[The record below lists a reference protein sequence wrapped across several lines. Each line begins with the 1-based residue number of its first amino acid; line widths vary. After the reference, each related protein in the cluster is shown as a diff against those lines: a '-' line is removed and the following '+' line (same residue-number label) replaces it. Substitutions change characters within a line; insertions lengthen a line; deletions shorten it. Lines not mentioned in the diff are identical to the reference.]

1 MKYKLSIVMTIG
13 SNEFVL
19 FLMGPT
25 ASGKTELAIEISKL
39 IDSKIISDDSAL
51 VYRGMD
57 IGTAKPDKETLKK
70 FPHELI
76 DICEPEDSFSVNDF
90 IDLATTQ
97 IELALRENKLPILV
111 GGTSFY
117 FNALEHGISNLPAST
132 DKSRKHFNDLLKK
145 LGSEKLHDNLK
156 EVDPKSAARIHP
168 NDSQRITRA
177 LEVYDLSGETLS
189 SLQGKKNHKKLNLKI
204 KKIILMPKRS
214 ELHERIEE
222 RFIDMIKNGF
232 LDEVEALKKNK
243 KLNLDLASMRC
254 VGYRQV
260 WNYFDGIYNKKEMI
274 EKAIVATRQLC
285 KRQSTW
291 LKNEKEGLLLTQT
304 DVKRAV
310 SYLRSHNT

>member
-1 MKYKLSIVMTIG
+1 MTIG
-13 SNEFVL
+13 SKKFVL

-25 ASGKTELAIEISKL
+25 ASGKTELAIEISKIINSKL
-39 IDSKIISDDSAL
+39 ISVDSAL
-51 VYRGMD
+51 IYRGMD

-76 DICEPEDSFSVNDF
+76 DICDPEDSFSVNDF

-97 IELALRENKLPILV
+97 IELAFKEDKLPILV

-117 FNALEHGISNLPAST
+117 FNAIEHGISNLPAST
-132 DKSRKHFNDLLKK
+132 EKSRKHFNDLLKK
-145 LGSEKLHDNLK
+145 HGSEKLHDNLK
-156 EVDPKSAARIHP
+156 EIDPKSAERIHQ

-177 LEVYDLSGETLS
+177 LEVYDLSGEMLS
-189 SLQGKKNHKKLNLKI
+189 SLQWQKNHKKLNHKI

-222 RFIDMIKNGF
+222 RFIDMITNGF
-232 LDEVEALKKNK
+232 LDEVEALKNNK

-260 WNYFDGIYNKKEMI
+260 WNYFEGIYNKKEMM
-274 EKAIVATRQLC
+274 EKSIVATRQLC
-285 KRQSTW
+285 KRQCTW
-291 LKNEKEGLLLTQT
+291 LRNEKEALVLTNPNI
-304 DVKRAV
+304 DKAIN
-310 SYLRSHNT
+310 YIK

>member
-1 MKYKLSIVMTIG
+1 MTIG
-13 SNEFVL
+13 SNKFVL

-25 ASGKTELAIEISKL
+25 ASGKTELAIEISKI
-39 IDSKIISDDSAL
+39 IDSKLISVDSAL
-51 VYRGMD
+51 IYRGMD

-97 IELALRENKLPILV
+97 IELAFKKDKLPILV

-132 DKSRKHFNDLLKK
+132 EKSRKHFNDLLKK
-145 LGSEKLHDNLK
+145 HGSEKLHDNLK
-156 EVDPKSAARIHP
+156 EIDPKSAERIHQ

-189 SLQGKKNHKKLNLKI
+189 SLQGQKNHKKLNHKI

-222 RFIDMIKNGF
+222 RFIDMITNGF
-232 LDEVEALKKNK
+232 LDEVEALKNNK

-260 WNYFDGIYNKKEMI
+260 WNYFEGIYNKKEMM
-274 EKAIVATRQLC
+274 EKSIVATRQLC
-285 KRQSTW
+285 KRQCTW
-291 LKNEKEGLLLTQT
+291 LRNEKEALVLTNPNI
-304 DVKRAV
+304 DKAIN
-310 SYLRSHNT
+310 YIK

>member
-1 MKYKLSIVMTIG
+1 MTIES
-13 SNEFVL
+13 SNFVL

-25 ASGKTELAIEISKL
+25 ASGKTELAIEISKI
-39 IDSKIISDDSAL
+39 IDSKLISVDSAL
-51 VYRGMD
+51 IYKGMD
-57 IGTAKPDKETLKK
+57 IGTAKPDKKTLKK

-76 DICEPEDSFSVNDF
+76 DICKPEDSFSVNDF
-90 IDLATTQ
+90 IELATRH
-97 IELALRENKLPILV
+97 IELAFDEGKLPILV

-117 FNALEHGISNLPAST
+117 FNALEHGLSSLPAST
-132 DKSRKHFNDLLKK
+132 DKSRKHFNNLLKK
-145 LGSEKLHDNLK
+145 QGSEKLHTRLQK
-156 EVDPKSAARIHP
+156 IDPKSAERIHP

-189 SLQGKKNHKKLNLKI
+189 SLQGNKNHNKLNVGI

-214 ELHERIEE
+214 ELHARIEE

-260 WNYFDGIYNKKEMI
+260 WNYFDGIYTKKEMI

-285 KRQSTW
+285 KRQCTW
-291 LKNEKEGLLLTQT
+291 LKNENEALILRKSNI
-304 DVKRAV
+304 DKIIN
-310 SYLRSHNT
+310 YLK

>member
-1 MKYKLSIVMTIG
+1 MTIG
-13 SNEFVL
+13 SKKFVL

-25 ASGKTELAIEISKL
+25 ASGKTELAIEISKI
-39 IDSKIISDDSAL
+39 IDSKLISVDSAL
-51 VYRGMD
+51 IYRGMD
-57 IGTAKPDKETLKK
+57 IGTAKPNKETLKK

-90 IDLATTQ
+90 IDLAKTQ
-97 IELALRENKLPILV
+97 IELAFKEGKLPILV

-132 DKSRKHFNDLLKK
+132 DKSRKHFNELLKK
-145 LGSEKLHDNLK
+145 QGSKKLHKRLK
-156 EVDPKSAARIHP
+156 EIDPKSADRIHP

-177 LEVYDLSGETLS
+177 LEVCDLSGEMLS
-189 SLQGKKNHKKLNLKI
+189 SLQGQKNHKKLNHKI

-222 RFIDMIKNGF
+222 RFIDMITNGF
-232 LDEVEALKKNK
+232 LDEVEALKNNK

-260 WNYFDGIYNKKEMI
+260 WNYFEGIYNKKEMM
-274 EKAIVATRQLC
+274 EKSIVATRQLC
-285 KRQSTW
+285 KRQCTW
-291 LKNEKEGLLLTQT
+291 LRNEKEALVLTNPNI
-304 DVKRAV
+304 DKAID
-310 SYLRSHNT
+310 YIK

>member
-1 MKYKLSIVMTIG
+1 MTIG
-13 SNEFVL
+13 SKKFVL
-19 FLMGPT
+19 FFMGPT
-25 ASGKTELAIEISKL
+25 ASGKTDLAIEISKIINSKL
-39 IDSKIISDDSAL
+39 ISVDSAL
-51 VYRGMD
+51 IYRGMD

-90 IDLATTQ
+90 IDLATTE
-97 IELALRENKLPILV
+97 IELAFKENKLPILV

-132 DKSRKHFNDLLKK
+132 DQSRKHFNDLLKK
-145 LGSEKLHDNLK
+145 HGSEKLHNNLK
-156 EVDPKSAARIHP
+156 EIDPESAARIHP

-177 LEVYDLSGETLS
+177 LEVHDLSGETLS
-189 SLQGKKNHKKLNLKI
+189 SLQGQKNHKKLNLKI
-204 KKIILMPKRS
+204 KKIILMPNRS

-232 LDEVEALKKNK
+232 LDEVKALKNNK

-260 WNYFDGIYNKKEMI
+260 WNYFDGMYNKKEMI

-285 KRQSTW
+285 KRQCTW
-291 LKNEKEGLLLTQT
+291 LRNEEEALVLENPSI
-304 DVKRAV
+304 DRAIDFIK
-310 SYLRSHNT
+310 

>member
-1 MKYKLSIVMTIG
+1 MTIG
-13 SNEFVL
+13 SNKFVL

-25 ASGKTELAIEISKL
+25 ASGKTELAIEISKI
-39 IDSKIISDDSAL
+39 IDSKLISVDSAL
-51 VYRGMD
+51 IYRGMD

-90 IDLATTQ
+90 IVLATAQ
-97 IELALRENKLPILV
+97 IELAFKEDKLPILV

-132 DKSRKHFNDLLKK
+132 DKSRKHFNDLLQEQ
-145 LGSEKLHDNLK
+145 GSEKLHSRLK
-156 EVDPKSAARIHP
+156 EIDPKSAERIHP

-177 LEVYDLSGETLS
+177 LEVYDLIGETLS
-189 SLQGKKNHKKLNLKI
+189 NLQGKKNHNKLNAEI

-232 LDEVEALKKNK
+232 LDEVETLRQNK

-260 WNYFDGIYNKKEMI
+260 WNYYDGMYNKKEMI

-291 LKNEKEGLLLTQT
+291 LKNEKEGLILNQN
-304 DVKRAV
+304 DVKKAV
-310 SYLRSHNT
+310 KFLSSHDA

>member
-1 MKYKLSIVMTIG
+1 MTIG
-13 SNEFVL
+13 SKKFVL

-25 ASGKTELAIEISKL
+25 ASGKTDLAIEISKIINSKL
-39 IDSKIISDDSAL
+39 ISVDSAL
-51 VYRGMD
+51 IYRGMD

-97 IELALRENKLPILV
+97 IELAFKENKLPILV

-132 DKSRKHFNDLLKK
+132 DQSRKHFNDLLKK
-145 LGSEKLHDNLK
+145 HGSEKLHSNLK
-156 EVDPKSAARIHP
+156 EIDPDSAARIHP

-177 LEVYDLSGETLS
+177 LEVHDLSGETLS
-189 SLQGKKNHKKLNLKI
+189 SLQGQKNHKKLNLKI
-204 KKIILMPKRS
+204 KKIILMPNRS

-232 LDEVEALKKNK
+232 LDEVKALKNNK

-260 WNYFDGIYNKKEMI
+260 WNYFDGMYNKKEMI

-285 KRQSTW
+285 KRQCTW
-291 LKNEKEGLLLTQT
+291 LRNEEEALVLASPSIDRVIDYIK
-304 DVKRAV
+304 
-310 SYLRSHNT
+310 

>member
-1 MKYKLSIVMTIG
+1 MTIES
-13 SNEFVL
+13 SNFVL

-25 ASGKTELAIEISKL
+25 ASGKTELAIEISKT
-39 IDSKIISDDSAL
+39 IDSKLISVDSAL
-51 VYRGMD
+51 IYKGMD
-57 IGTAKPDKETLKK
+57 IGTAKPDKKTLKK

-76 DICEPEDSFSVNDF
+76 DICKPEDSFSVNDF
-90 IDLATTQ
+90 MKLATRH
-97 IELALRENKLPILV
+97 IELAFDEGKLPILV

-117 FNALEHGISNLPAST
+117 FNALEHGLSSLPAST
-132 DKSRKHFNDLLKK
+132 DKSRKHFNNLLKK
-145 LGSEKLHDNLK
+145 QGSEKLHTKLQK
-156 EVDPKSAARIHP
+156 IDPKSAERIHP

-189 SLQGKKNHKKLNLKI
+189 SLQGNKNHNKLNVGI

-214 ELHERIEE
+214 ELHARIED

-260 WNYFDGIYNKKEMI
+260 WNYFDGIYTKKEMI

-285 KRQSTW
+285 KRQCTW
-291 LKNEKEGLLLTQT
+291 LKNENEALILRKSNIN
-304 DVKRAV
+304 KIIN
-310 SYLRSHNT
+310 YLK

>member
-1 MKYKLSIVMTIG
+1 MTIG
-13 SNEFVL
+13 SNKFVL

-25 ASGKTELAIEISKL
+25 ASGKTELAIEISKI
-39 IDSKIISDDSAL
+39 IDSKLISVDSAL
-51 VYRGMD
+51 IYRGMD

-97 IELALRENKLPILV
+97 IELAFKEDKLPILV

-132 DKSRKHFNDLLKK
+132 DKSRKHFNELLQKQ
-145 LGSEKLHDNLK
+145 GSEKLHAKLQ
-156 EVDPKSAARIHP
+156 EIDPKSAERIHP

-189 SLQGKKNHKKLNLKI
+189 NLQGKKNHKKLNAEI

-214 ELHERIEE
+214 ELHERIEG
-222 RFIDMIKNGF
+222 RFIDMIKSGF
-232 LDEVEALKKNK
+232 LDEVETLRQNK

-260 WNYFDGIYNKKEMI
+260 WNYFDGI
-274 EKAIVATRQLC
+274 
-285 KRQSTW
+285 
-291 LKNEKEGLLLTQT
+291 
-304 DVKRAV
+304 
-310 SYLRSHNT
+310 

>member
-1 MKYKLSIVMTIG
+1 MTIG
-13 SNEFVL
+13 SNKFVL

-25 ASGKTELAIEISKL
+25 ASGKTELAIEISKI
-39 IDSKIISDDSAL
+39 IDSKLISVDSAL
-51 VYRGMD
+51 IYRGMD

-97 IELALRENKLPILV
+97 IELAFKEDKLPILV

-132 DKSRKHFNDLLKK
+132 DKSRKHFNELLQKQ
-145 LGSEKLHDNLK
+145 GSEKLHAKLK
-156 EVDPKSAARIHP
+156 EIDPKSAERIHP

-189 SLQGKKNHKKLNLKI
+189 SLQGQKNHKKLNHKI

-222 RFIDMIKNGF
+222 RFIDMITNGF
-232 LDEVEALKKNK
+232 LDEVEALKNNK

-260 WNYFDGIYNKKEMI
+260 WNYFEGIYNKKEMM
-274 EKAIVATRQLC
+274 EKSIVATRQLC
-285 KRQSTW
+285 KRQCTW
-291 LKNEKEGLLLTQT
+291 LRNEKEALVLTNPNI
-304 DVKRAV
+304 DKAIN
-310 SYLRSHNT
+310 YIK

>member
-1 MKYKLSIVMTIG
+1 MTNE
-13 SNEFVL
+13 SNKFVL

-25 ASGKTELAIEISKL
+25 ASGKTELAIEISKI
-39 IDSKIISDDSAL
+39 IDSKLISVDSAL
-51 VYRGMD
+51 IYRGMD
-57 IGTAKPDKETLKK
+57 IGTAKPDQETLKK

-90 IDLATTQ
+90 IDLATTK
-97 IELALRENKLPILV
+97 IELAFKEDKLPILV

-132 DKSRKHFNDLLKK
+132 DKSRKHFNELLKK
-145 LGSEKLHDNLK
+145 QGSEKLHKRLK
-156 EVDPKSAARIHP
+156 EIDPKSADRIHP

-177 LEVYDLSGETLS
+177 LEVYDLSGEMLS
-189 SLQGKKNHKKLNLKI
+189 SLQGQKNHKKLNHKI

-232 LDEVEALKKNK
+232 LDEVEALKNNK

-260 WNYFDGIYNKKEMI
+260 WNYFEGIYNKKEMM
-274 EKAIVATRQLC
+274 EKSIVATRQLC
-285 KRQSTW
+285 KRQCTW
-291 LKNEKEGLLLTQT
+291 LRNEKEALVLTNPNI
-304 DVKRAV
+304 DKAID
-310 SYLRSHNT
+310 YIK

>member
-1 MKYKLSIVMTIG
+1 MTIG
-13 SNEFVL
+13 SNKFVL

-25 ASGKTELAIEISKL
+25 ASGKTELAIEISKI
-39 IDSKIISDDSAL
+39 IDSKLISVDSAL
-51 VYRGMD
+51 IYKGMD
-57 IGTAKPDKETLKK
+57 IGTAKPNKETLKE

-97 IELALRENKLPILV
+97 IELAFKKDKLPILV

-132 DKSRKHFNDLLKK
+132 EKSRKHFNDLLKK
-145 LGSEKLHDNLK
+145 HGSEKLHDNLK
-156 EVDPKSAARIHP
+156 EIDPKSAERIHQ

-189 SLQGKKNHKKLNLKI
+189 SLQGQKNHKKLNHKI

-232 LDEVEALKKNK
+232 LDEVEALKNNK

-260 WNYFDGIYNKKEMI
+260 WNYFEGIYNKKEMM
-274 EKAIVATRQLC
+274 EKSIVATRQLC
-285 KRQSTW
+285 KRQCTW
-291 LKNEKEGLLLTQT
+291 LRNEKEALVLTNPNI
-304 DVKRAV
+304 DKAIN
-310 SYLRSHNT
+310 YIK

>member
-1 MKYKLSIVMTIG
+1 MTIG
-13 SNEFVL
+13 SKKFVL

-25 ASGKTELAIEISKL
+25 ASGKTDLAIEISKT
-39 IDSKIISDDSAL
+39 IDSKLISVDSAL
-51 VYRGMD
+51 IYKGMD
-57 IGTAKPDKETLKK
+57 IGTAKPNKETLKE

-97 IELALRENKLPILV
+97 IELAFKENKLPILV

-132 DKSRKHFNDLLKK
+132 VQSRKHFNDLLKK
-145 LGSEKLHDNLK
+145 HGSEKLHSNLK
-156 EVDPKSAARIHP
+156 EIDPDSAARIHP

-177 LEVYDLSGETLS
+177 LEVHDLSGETLS
-189 SLQGKKNHKKLNLKI
+189 SLQGQKNHKKLNLKI
-204 KKIILMPKRS
+204 KKIILMPNRS

-232 LDEVEALKKNK
+232 LDEVEALKNNK

-260 WNYFDGIYNKKEMI
+260 WNYFEGIYNKKEMM
-274 EKAIVATRQLC
+274 EKSIVATRQLC
-285 KRQSTW
+285 KRQCTW
-291 LKNEKEGLLLTQT
+291 LRNEKEALVLTNPNI
-304 DVKRAV
+304 DKAID
-310 SYLRSHNT
+310 YIK

>member
-1 MKYKLSIVMTIG
+1 MTIG
-13 SNEFVL
+13 SKKFVL

-25 ASGKTELAIEISKL
+25 ASGKTELAIEISKIINSKL
-39 IDSKIISDDSAL
+39 ISVDSAL
-51 VYRGMD
+51 IYRGMD

-76 DICEPEDSFSVNDF
+76 DICNPEDSFSVNDF

-97 IELALRENKLPILV
+97 IELAFKENKLPILV

-132 DKSRKHFNDLLKK
+132 DQSRKHFNDLLKK
-145 LGSEKLHDNLK
+145 HGSEKLHSNLK
-156 EVDPKSAARIHP
+156 EIDPDSAARIHP

-177 LEVYDLSGETLS
+177 LEVHDLSGETLS
-189 SLQGKKNHKKLNLKI
+189 SLQGQKNHKKLNLKI
-204 KKIILMPKRS
+204 KKIILMPNRS

-232 LDEVEALKKNK
+232 LDEVEALKNNK

-260 WNYFDGIYNKKEMI
+260 WNYFEGIYNKKEMM
-274 EKAIVATRQLC
+274 EKSIIATRQLC
-285 KRQSTW
+285 KRQCTW
-291 LKNEKEGLLLTQT
+291 LRNEKEALVLTNPNI
-304 DVKRAV
+304 DKAID
-310 SYLRSHNT
+310 YIK

>member
-1 MKYKLSIVMTIG
+1 MTIG
-13 SNEFVL
+13 SNKFVL

-25 ASGKTELAIEISKL
+25 ASGKTELAIEISKI
-39 IDSKIISDDSAL
+39 IDSKLISVDSAL
-51 VYRGMD
+51 IYRGMD

-90 IDLATTQ
+90 IGLATTQ
-97 IELALRENKLPILV
+97 IELAFKEDKLPILV

-132 DKSRKHFNDLLKK
+132 DKSRKHFNELLQKQ
-145 LGSEKLHDNLK
+145 GSEKLHAKLK
-156 EVDPKSAARIHP
+156 EIDPKSAERIHP

-189 SLQGKKNHKKLNLKI
+189 NLQGKKNHKKLNAEI

-214 ELHERIEE
+214 ELHERIEG
-222 RFIDMIKNGF
+222 RFIDMIKSGF
-232 LDEVEALKKNK
+232 LDEVETLRQNK

-254 VGYRQV
+254 VGYRQA
-260 WNYFDGIYNKKEMI
+260 WNYFDGMYNKKEMI

-291 LKNEKEGLLLTQT
+291 LKNEKEGLILNQS
-304 DVKRAV
+304 DIKKAINF
-310 SYLRSHNT
+310 LRSHDA

>member
-1 MKYKLSIVMTIG
+1 MTIG
-13 SNEFVL
+13 SNKFVL

-25 ASGKTELAIEISKL
+25 ASGKTELAIEISKI
-39 IDSKIISDDSAL
+39 IDSKLISVDSAL
-51 VYRGMD
+51 IYRGMD

-97 IELALRENKLPILV
+97 IELAFKENKLPILV

-132 DKSRKHFNDLLKK
+132 DKSRKHFNNLLKEQ
-145 LGSEKLHDNLK
+145 GSEKLHHRLK
-156 EVDPKSAARIHP
+156 EIDSKSAARIHP
-168 NDSQRITRA
+168 NDSQRVTRA
-177 LEVYDLSGETLS
+177 LEVHDLSGEILS
-189 SLQGKKNHKKLNLKI
+189 SLQGKKNHKKLNVRI

-291 LKNEKEGLLLTQT
+291 LRNEKEALLLNQT
-304 DVKRAV
+304 DVKKAV
-310 SYLRSHNT
+310 DYLQSHGA

>member
-1 MKYKLSIVMTIG
+1 MTIG
-13 SNEFVL
+13 SNKFVL

-25 ASGKTELAIEISKL
+25 ASGKTELAIEISKI
-39 IDSKIISDDSAL
+39 IDSKLISVDSAL
-51 VYRGMD
+51 IYRGMD

-97 IELALRENKLPILV
+97 IELAFKENKLPILV

-132 DKSRKHFNDLLKK
+132 DKSRKHFNELLKK
-145 LGSEKLHDNLK
+145 QGSKKLHKRLK
-156 EVDPKSAARIHP
+156 EIDPKSADRIHP

-177 LEVYDLSGETLS
+177 LEVCDLSGEMLS
-189 SLQGKKNHKKLNLKI
+189 SLQGQKNHKKLNHKI

-222 RFIDMIKNGF
+222 RFIDMITNGF
-232 LDEVEALKKNK
+232 LDEVEALKNNK

-260 WNYFDGIYNKKEMI
+260 WNYFEGIYNKKEMM
-274 EKAIVATRQLC
+274 EKSIVATRQLC
-285 KRQSTW
+285 KRQCTW
-291 LKNEKEGLLLTQT
+291 LRNEKEALVLTNPNI
-304 DVKRAV
+304 DKAID
-310 SYLRSHNT
+310 YIK

>member
-1 MKYKLSIVMTIG
+1 MTIG
-13 SNEFVL
+13 SKKFVL

-25 ASGKTELAIEISKL
+25 ASGKTDLAIEISKIINSKL
-39 IDSKIISDDSAL
+39 ISVDSAL
-51 VYRGMD
+51 IYRGMD

-76 DICEPEDSFSVNDF
+76 DICNPEDSFSVNDF

-97 IELALRENKLPILV
+97 IELAFKENKLPILV

-145 LGSEKLHDNLK
+145 HGSEKLHSNLK
-156 EVDPKSAARIHP
+156 EIDPDSAARIHP

-177 LEVYDLSGETLS
+177 LEVHDLSGETLS
-189 SLQGKKNHKKLNLKI
+189 SLQGQKNHKKLNLKI
-204 KKIILMPKRS
+204 KKIILMPNRS

-232 LDEVEALKKNK
+232 LDEVKALKNNK

-260 WNYFDGIYNKKEMI
+260 WNYFDGMYNKKEMI

-285 KRQSTW
+285 KRQCTW
-291 LKNEKEGLLLTQT
+291 LRNEEEALVLASPSIDRVIDYIK
-304 DVKRAV
+304 
-310 SYLRSHNT
+310 

>member
-1 MKYKLSIVMTIG
+1 MTIG
-13 SNEFVL
+13 SNKFVL

-25 ASGKTELAIEISKL
+25 ASGKTELAIEISKIINSKL
-39 IDSKIISDDSAL
+39 ISVDSAL
-51 VYRGMD
+51 IYRGMD

-76 DICEPEDSFSVNDF
+76 DICDPEDSFSVNDF
-90 IDLATTQ
+90 IDQATTQ
-97 IELALRENKLPILV
+97 IELAFKENKLPILV

-145 LGSEKLHDNLK
+145 HGSEKLHSNLK
-156 EVDPKSAARIHP
+156 EIDPDSAARIHP

-177 LEVYDLSGETLS
+177 LEVHDLSGETLS
-189 SLQGKKNHKKLNLKI
+189 SLQGQKNHKKLNLKI
-204 KKIILMPKRS
+204 KKIILMPNRS

-232 LDEVEALKKNK
+232 LDEVKALKNNK

-260 WNYFDGIYNKKEMI
+260 WNYFDGMYNKKEMI

-285 KRQSTW
+285 KRQCTW
-291 LKNEKEGLLLTQT
+291 LRNEEEALVLGNPSIDRVIDYIK
-304 DVKRAV
+304 
-310 SYLRSHNT
+310 

>member
-1 MKYKLSIVMTIG
+1 MTIG
-13 SNEFVL
+13 SKKFVL

-25 ASGKTELAIEISKL
+25 ASGKTELAIEISKIINSKL
-39 IDSKIISDDSAL
+39 ISVDSAL
-51 VYRGMD
+51 IYRGMD

-97 IELALRENKLPILV
+97 IELAFKENKLPILV

-132 DKSRKHFNDLLKK
+132 DQSRKHFNDLLKK
-145 LGSEKLHDNLK
+145 HGSEKLHSNLK
-156 EVDPKSAARIHP
+156 EIDPDSAARIHP

-177 LEVYDLSGETLS
+177 LEVHDLSGETLS
-189 SLQGKKNHKKLNLKI
+189 SLQGQKNHKKLNLKI
-204 KKIILMPKRS
+204 KKIILMPNRS

-232 LDEVEALKKNK
+232 LDEVKALKNNK

-260 WNYFDGIYNKKEMI
+260 WNYFDGMYNKKEMI

-285 KRQSTW
+285 KRQCTW
-291 LKNEKEGLLLTQT
+291 LRNEEEALVLASPSIDRVIDYIK
-304 DVKRAV
+304 
-310 SYLRSHNT
+310 

>member
-1 MKYKLSIVMTIG
+1 MTNE
-13 SNEFVL
+13 SNKFVL

-25 ASGKTELAIEISKL
+25 ASGKTELAIEISKI
-39 IDSKIISDDSAL
+39 IDSKLISVDSAL
-51 VYRGMD
+51 IYRGMD
-57 IGTAKPDKETLKK
+57 IGTAKPDQETLKK

-90 IDLATTQ
+90 IDLATTK
-97 IELALRENKLPILV
+97 IELAFKEDKLPILV

-117 FNALEHGISNLPAST
+117 FNALEHGISNLPGST
-132 DKSRKHFNDLLKK
+132 DKSREHFNELLQKQ
-145 LGSEKLHDNLK
+145 GSEKLHEKLK
-156 EVDPKSAARIHP
+156 EIDPKSAERIHP

-177 LEVYDLSGETLS
+177 LEVYDLAGETLS
-189 SLQGKKNHKKLNLKI
+189 NLQGKKNHKKLKAQI

-214 ELHERIEE
+214 ELHKRIEK

-232 LDEVEALKKNK
+232 LDEVEGLKNNK

-260 WNYFDGIYNKKEMI
+260 WNYFDGMYNKKEMI

-291 LKNEKEGLLLTQT
+291 LNNEKEGLILSQS
-304 DVKRAV
+304 DIKKAV
-310 SYLRSHNT
+310 NFLRSHDA